1 MLYLLADGCQRARAA
16 SVLLKYTDTKSKK
29 KKKKERENRKKN
41 KKNKKQTVSVVLRCS
56 LVIHNKDSED

>member
-29 KKKKERENRKKN
+29 KKGEREQKKN